1 MGVREPLSDDLYEI
15 RGLFIP
21 INAPK
26 FSRDGD
32 RWALT
37 ERGTATFGFPSLTQ
51 SQNVPFAG
59 VVTVVEWTDGGR
71 KSPSDRSSQSFD
83 AFELFAVAC
92 RWICVTAILAL

>member
-1 MGVREPLSDDLYEI
+1 MIYTKYEVYLFPLMLRSSAVTAI
-15 RGLFIP
+15 
-21 INAPK
+21 
-26 FSRDGD
+26 DG
-32 RWALT
+32 R
-37 ERGTATFGFPSLTQ
+37 SLKGGPLLSVSLPPTQ